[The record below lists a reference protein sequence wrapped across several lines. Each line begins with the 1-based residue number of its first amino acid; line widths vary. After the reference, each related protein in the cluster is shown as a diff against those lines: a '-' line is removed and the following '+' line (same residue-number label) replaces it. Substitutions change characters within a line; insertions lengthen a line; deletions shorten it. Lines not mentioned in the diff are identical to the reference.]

1 MASLHLVIIFCSFA
15 LFQTTILPNLVGDV
29 LLTRLESPYDAPG
42 DAIIPFGS
50 TVTVE
55 SGTTVRF
62 PRGSQLI
69 VRGTLL
75 AKGTPDR
82 RIIFTS
88 STSALYQ
95 DQQQIHRT
103 SGANIRFRLVDGS
116 SVQNGLLQMYFKN
129 RWRYVCT
136 EFYRWFDYDAT
147 LTCRMMGF
155 RNGSVIPY
163 RINGSEPPWYGLQID
178 HPACRPFVDEH
189 VLDCPGVSVPP
200 RLGLHICDDKQ
211 YVRLQCDGFFD
222 PLTVL
227 NWGGIV
233 FERKFSTN
241 KLTDIPEISDA
252 ASPLYNDLNQRPS
265 ILNYVDILHAGLRP
279 ELTIRSYAERFA
291 ALTVFDNL
299 VNPLFDNITV
309 LYSASDGMNFS
320 NVGSSVKLKNS
331 VSAYNRGHGITVT
344 SRYGNVTLDNV
355 HVYDNGGDGVYYA
368 MNNTEWSE
376 REQEESPK
384 RLYKSFCE
392 TANTVEFPSY
402 FTYRPPAAGTCCT
415 QAFSSMYNTRLTVH
429 FQSVFLGDYRTR
441 YRIELYNG
449 LFDMMPLLANVTFN
463 RTIESLSSSS
473 NELLVRLCHSCDDVR
488 SLSCWNQSDRIEL
501 YVVNDDGRDADMHIW
516 NSRIVNNSLNGVR
529 VVNLRS
535 LIEINQT
542 IINHNQRHGL
552 DIDSGAGALWT
563 YHSKFNSNGEDGI
576 HMIYDGGER
585 RIFYSDIS
593 FNHQHGLSVRP
604 DSAPTGFLLSSL
616 TFPTFACR
624 QLTFV
629 NGSSIRSNGFYGLW
643 HRATCHPS
651 LFYVN
656 GSLFERSV
664 YDAIRFDS
672 CQHEWRPQKVIDYQF
687 RSPLVPLNSLLP
699 PPPPPSI
706 IYQAPLN
713 IYPDYPPWIPVALL
727 YANETGNTVMNIT
740 WNRFLNNKRVGLRFN
755 PIQNVLGDIANNSF
769 IGHENGALLIVG
781 NQSNWIEDVYLRN
794 VTLRILFNNF
804 TNNFGKNFIVSL
816 DLNELSPYQTILFMY
831 NRLINNNV
839 TSKISQFLNG
849 RSRMPGV
856 LTIGSSHIRIT
867 RNVFGNNQSQYEIVS
882 QLTNSSATI
891 KADMNFFTSIYP
903 PPSTLTRIPLS
914 PYERNQ
920 HMQNAVHNYRLYQ
933 RQEIPLRHMSPIHR
947 ILHNRT
953 RRQQQMEVQ
962 PVPQISY
969 TYLTEPYDLRTDFFP
984 QDSVFQRPYAPPQ
997 TVQYYPPEGQQ
1008 EILSVPSINKSAL
1021 LSSINNDWS
1030 YYASPASPTPY
1041 YFSLYYDRPEL
1052 CFSQW
1057 PKIRERIFD
1066 QHNRSN
1072 LAMIVW
1078 YPFLCSDRNLTTEIW
1093 RCQLP
1098 NCGFESTSFRID
1110 PLASTIGG
1118 IIDMDYSLSPG
1129 RYIVTNDIL
1138 IKPDKRLLIQSSQLE
1153 FLNGVGM
1160 FVYGELMIQGV
1171 DGSPTRF
1178 GLYENRTSTSILVN
1192 QQKQQEQSQRNIM
1205 LIDGTSIYE
1214 GRLFVTSLNDGSGTV
1229 CNHGWT
1235 KENSM
1240 LVCMSLGFI
1249 HDPNEY
1255 LYPIINPN
1263 QTVTND
1269 PIIWSEVDC
1278 DLYQDQ
1284 TLERCRK
1291 ETVHT
1296 CDHSDDVW
1304 IKCLPSS
1311 WAGVHIYPTYSKTH
1325 MEFVQFD
1332 SAGQFDV
1339 HRDEIHAALHID
1351 LLSHP
1356 SNRLK
1361 NLTFTDNVI
1370 GLQINHIH
1378 PANYDHS
1385 IIRHS
1390 TFNHNY
1396 LAGLLLRSSF
1406 LNVSHCTFTNHLH
1419 SGMTFDA
1426 SYPYHELEQ
1435 LRINL
1440 LRPRTS
1446 VHTID
1451 LLYEQSYELERNKF
1465 AFITTSFG
1473 GYNADDN
1480 LLLNTL
1486 NIRTDPSFILVIDL
1500 IDYNPLSNLN
1510 EQILI
1515 CEVEC
1520 YQRMGLMQSL
1530 SYKKWSLAN
1539 DRDLFPLVTSYS
1551 SLQLHYRLYKY
1562 RSSRLTFII
1571 YSIPAPI
1578 FTQGKFLSDISI
1590 RFHRC
1595 LFSMNQHDILS
1606 NLNDREKTN
1615 NQYALTNQLKTDT
1628 ERLIEQLLMGPQ
1640 LTNDDP
1646 SLDVIIEEHQ
1656 KIREEFRDEKLEDE
1670 RLKRRTTMI
1679 DVKRRYKNSTLQ
1691 INECLFELNQNRSI
1705 LINHQSIKHSAR
1717 KTEENIRMLMN
1728 ETIQQRKQF
1737 IPIQFTCRIHK
1748 SIFMNNKQVL
1758 NLDAHPLIYSDRL
1771 VRFEITQTNFTH
1783 NHDLLLNLTFPRLYP
1798 FNRTSFASL
1807 SIWPYFPTRS
1817 IYTRSPL
1824 IYSIP
1829 SHAVRIYKNVFIA
1842 NEDCSIRLTGFH
1854 ASFNLTHSLFENNL
1868 NYRTSL
1874 VDLRHTEKD
1883 FLLDGNI
1890 FLRNQVHN
1898 LLSFDFNGHAPF
1910 HNDLLYQSSII
1921 FNQFVDNKPS
1931 LLTKYP
1937 YLPSSCLRLVGSHNA
1952 TVQRNLFENVHYDY
1966 ELIAALVI
1974 DTINT
1979 TLDATVNWWGSD
1991 VGQAIQNRI
2000 LDFTKRSDHAYA
2012 QWNPFLAC
2020 RELTCAQ
2027 IKLPLQTMLQLN
2039 RPLRGLISTNTLIHR
2054 RREPYLINGDLIVMP
2069 GVKLT
2074 IEPGVELHFAPNTG
2088 LLVLGHLN
2096 ATGTPKDPIVMK
2108 LANKQFVMEQI
2119 QNGHN
2124 PFQYHFT
2131 DEVPFSKHKFNPFV
2145 DRLQIRLDIG
2155 RTPNE
2160 GFLQIYNFTR
2170 RDWSYVCYDTF
2181 RQLSS
2186 YRLLCHQLGLPW
2198 KNTLAHP
2205 DSFYLFDYQK
2215 LPLWQEK
2222 IDCSGNEPSISSCS
2236 FTNEYNSSC
2245 TKLFYLSC
2253 YDDNVFYSLNS
2264 KFQPELGINLGGHVS
2279 PDSSPTYESPQSW
2292 NGIRF
2297 ANSEYE
2303 EDLSSLDYMIR
2314 DQSLLRYVLISET
2327 NEYQP
2332 AIQTIYRTPA
2342 IERIHIEHS
2351 RQIGFEFLVPK
2362 QSVLFGYSQITNS
2375 LDLAVNGLVYYGQST
2390 DEKSTFEL
2398 LNEQNIHGQPF
2409 SLLNLCN
2416 AHRIVNVKY
2425 RLITYFK
2432 YDYEYR
2438 TCSKLFCSNNPYQIG
2453 IRFFQANLLN
2463 STYQNDWIEIHRVNN
2478 DQDGNERNELLTS
2491 LTNGSSETA
2500 WRNLYSIEKGC
2511 LRVTIHAS
2519 SGSKIDGFMAEV
2531 TLFPVTPFSTQEV
2544 VHQISSNVFLGNQ
2557 QGVLRYTSAGER
2569 SANVY
2574 FQSNTLL
2581 YNGYYRFNSSSAPIN
2596 FFHFQNAQRFYF
2608 GNNWLSRNLG
2618 GTYIQCHSQS
2628 LSSIFNGHLF
2638 NNVFFRNNN
2647 DSVLT
2652 FYGMEMSAFCNL
2664 FAIQNAMMFNDA
2676 YDRNL
2681 IEFDSVVANFSR
2693 NQVFNNTGMNILSMV
2708 GFEKITAPFPAVEMN
2723 AFRNNRAVG
2732 KLNQQLFDRTGAVV
2746 EVGNPRQ
2753 IYMFNTFDNWD
2764 SRYEMRTK
2772 SRLYEPNRMESRAV
2786 NASLNF
2792 WGRIGDVDDIG
2803 ARIYDKFDNKSLIE
2817 VNFYPPYLESTRL
2830 RQGKCDPGWTLDDN
2844 MCYIYLGA
2852 ITTYRIAQEMCS
2864 SIDARITRRDV
2875 PLNRLVILRS
2885 LARTS
2890 QYQGINSDAVPPSG
2904 IWLRKDYN
2912 QDCRVFNDM
2921 QTMDA
2926 SCSST
2931 AGFICEKEQQF
2942 DGAKYIIRGDLLL
2955 AIGGLILMIL
2965 FIIIFICCWLCKSRQ
2980 RKKDNFHR
2988 QNSLR
2993 RSVKQEMS
3001 KQSTLSLHKSN
3012 DNTLVKSATL
3022 STLTN
3027 GTTNKLPLS
3036 TLSLSSR
3043 PLSSV
3048 TMNSD
3053 QDLSTSSPAHQDFS
3067 LLKLNHHIPKAST
3080 PALSDDAGSQRALVL
3095 NTHTDQSSV
3104 YSTATAD
3111 SATLYRS
3118 RRRFERNQTPVITP
3132 SAPPVTHRRSRR
3144 NLNQQDSSASVS
3156 TGSVSPPP
3164 AYVSPA
3170 HQPRRHRPD
3179 QLHLL
3184 TPNTTYSRKPYLM
3197 TAQIDSH
3204 SQTSSTRHEFPP
3216 PLETDI

>member
-1 MASLHLVIIFCSFA
+1 
-15 LFQTTILPNLVGDV
+15 
-29 LLTRLESPYDAPG
+29 
-42 DAIIPFGS
+42 
-50 TVTVE
+50 
-55 SGTTVRF
+55 
-62 PRGSQLI
+62 
-69 VRGTLL
+69 
-75 AKGTPDR
+75 
-82 RIIFTS
+82 
-88 STSALYQ
+88 
-95 DQQQIHRT
+95 
-103 SGANIRFRLVDGS
+103 
-116 SVQNGLLQMYFKN
+116 
-129 RWRYVCT
+129 
-136 EFYRWFDYDAT
+136 
-147 LTCRMMGF
+147 
-155 RNGSVIPY
+155 
-163 RINGSEPPWYGLQID
+163 
-178 HPACRPFVDEH
+178 
-189 VLDCPGVSVPP
+189 
-200 RLGLHICDDKQ
+200 
-211 YVRLQCDGFFD
+211 
-222 PLTVL
+222 
-227 NWGGIV
+227 
-233 FERKFSTN
+233 
-241 KLTDIPEISDA
+241 
-252 ASPLYNDLNQRPS
+252 
-265 ILNYVDILHAGLRP
+265 
-279 ELTIRSYAERFA
+279 
-291 ALTVFDNL
+291 
-299 VNPLFDNITV
+299 
-309 LYSASDGMNFS
+309 
-320 NVGSSVKLKNS
+320 
-331 VSAYNRGHGITVT
+331 
-344 SRYGNVTLDNV
+344 
-355 HVYDNGGDGVYYA
+355 
-368 MNNTEWSE
+368 
-376 REQEESPK
+376 
-384 RLYKSFCE
+384 
-392 TANTVEFPSY
+392 
-402 FTYRPPAAGTCCT
+402 
-415 QAFSSMYNTRLTVH
+415 
-429 FQSVFLGDYRTR
+429 
-441 YRIELYNG
+441 
-449 LFDMMPLLANVTFN
+449 
-463 RTIESLSSSS
+463 
-473 NELLVRLCHSCDDVR
+473 
-488 SLSCWNQSDRIEL
+488 
-501 YVVNDDGRDADMHIW
+501 
-516 NSRIVNNSLNGVR
+516 
-529 VVNLRS
+529 
-535 LIEINQT
+535 
-542 IINHNQRHGL
+542 
-552 DIDSGAGALWT
+552 
-563 YHSKFNSNGEDGI
+563 
-576 HMIYDGGER
+576 
-585 RIFYSDIS
+585 
-593 FNHQHGLSVRP
+593 
-604 DSAPTGFLLSSL
+604 
-616 TFPTFACR
+616 
-624 QLTFV
+624 
-629 NGSSIRSNGFYGLW
+629 
-643 HRATCHPS
+643 
-651 LFYVN
+651 
-656 GSLFERSV
+656 
-664 YDAIRFDS
+664 
-672 CQHEWRPQKVIDYQF
+672 
-687 RSPLVPLNSLLP
+687 
-699 PPPPPSI
+699 
-706 IYQAPLN
+706 
-713 IYPDYPPWIPVALL
+713 
-727 YANETGNTVMNIT
+727 
-740 WNRFLNNKRVGLRFN
+740 
-755 PIQNVLGDIANNSF
+755 
-769 IGHENGALLIVG
+769 
-781 NQSNWIEDVYLRN
+781 
-794 VTLRILFNNF
+794 
-804 TNNFGKNFIVSL
+804 
-816 DLNELSPYQTILFMY
+816 
-831 NRLINNNV
+831 
-839 TSKISQFLNG
+839 
-849 RSRMPGV
+849 
-856 LTIGSSHIRIT
+856 
-867 RNVFGNNQSQYEIVS
+867 
-882 QLTNSSATI
+882 
-891 KADMNFFTSIYP
+891 
-903 PPSTLTRIPLS
+903 
-914 PYERNQ
+914 
-920 HMQNAVHNYRLYQ
+920 
-933 RQEIPLRHMSPIHR
+933 
-947 ILHNRT
+947 
-953 RRQQQMEVQ
+953 
-962 PVPQISY
+962 